1 MDTNPDLTPE
11 MIIKASVGLPILYA
25 VDSVVS
31 KTLLAVVPAP
41 AKLPTKI
48 VFAVGRYVISSV
60 VAGTITDTFVD
71 TNYRLINNIV
81 TGVKAAF
88 HDESEED
95 ESK

>member
-31 KTLLAVVPAP
+31 KTLVALVPAP

-48 VFAVGRYVISSV
+48 VFAVGRHVITAV

-71 TNYRLINNIV
+71 TNYRLIRNIV
-81 TGVKAAF
+81 TGVKAAVC
-88 HDESEED
+88 DESEED

>member
-11 MIIKASVGLPILYA
+11 MIIKASVGLPILCA

-60 VAGTITDTFVD
+60 VSGTITGMFVD
-71 TNYRLINNIV
+71 TNYCLIRNIV
-81 TGVKAAF
+81 TGVKAAVR
-88 HDESEED
+88 DESEED